1 MNKPARVV
9 HTPGESPEPPAD
21 AERDAEIA
29 QADAAAMGEK
39 LASNKP
45 AELRAVDVDPSKI
58 KRAVLTKDGW
68 VCPAESPAHAGS
80 R

>member
-1 MNKPARVV
+1 MNKTARVV

-21 AERDAEIA
+21 AQRDAEIA
-29 QADAAAMGEK
+29 QADAAAMSEK

-45 AELRAVDVDPSKI
+45 GDLRAVDVDPTKI

-68 VCPAESPAHAGS
+68 VCPSASPGFAGG
-80 R
+80 